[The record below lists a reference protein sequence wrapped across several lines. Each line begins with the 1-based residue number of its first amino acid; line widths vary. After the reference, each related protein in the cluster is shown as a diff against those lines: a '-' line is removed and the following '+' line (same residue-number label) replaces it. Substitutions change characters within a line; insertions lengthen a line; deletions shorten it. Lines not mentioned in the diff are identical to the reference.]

1 MTKKKILFL
10 CTGNYYRSRFAEEYF
25 NHVSELTGLHWEASS
40 RGLSQNMPSLNNP
53 GPISVFTLQELKA
66 RNIPGKELNRYP
78 RPIEKADFNRHDL
91 IIALSEAEH
100 KPMLEERYLAF
111 SQMVQY
117 FEVGDLPLESP
128 ENALPKIAELVD
140 ELIINLV
147 KEEQN
152 TIRLFSW

>member
-1 MTKKKILFL
+1 
-10 CTGNYYRSRFAEEYF
+10 
-25 NHVSELTGLHWEASS
+25 
-40 RGLSQNMPSLNNP
+40 
-53 GPISVFTLQELKA
+53 
-66 RNIPGKELNRYP
+66 
-78 RPIEKADFNRHDL
+78 
-91 IIALSEAEH
+91 
-100 KPMLEERYLAF
+100 MLEERYLAF

-140 ELIINLV
+140 ELIVNLV